1 MTVCASTHAYV
12 GCVPGFQHIV
22 THAPHVIQSAHL
34 AFTGF
39 NAGTEALVGFIVVV
53 AGAAALWADHQ
64 IRKHRP

>member
-22 THAPHVIQSAHL
+22 THAPHVIQGAHL

-39 NAGTEALVGFIVVV
+39 DILPYVVIGVV
-53 AGAAALWADHQ
+53 ACGLGAFLWAESKL
-64 IRKHRP
+64 RKWKR